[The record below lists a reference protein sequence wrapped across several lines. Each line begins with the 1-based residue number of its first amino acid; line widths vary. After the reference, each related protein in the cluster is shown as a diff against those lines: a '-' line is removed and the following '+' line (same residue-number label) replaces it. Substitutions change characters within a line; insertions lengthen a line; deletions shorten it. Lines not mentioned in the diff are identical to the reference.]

1 MAKLI
6 PAHAPAPV
14 PIALPF
20 AVAEEWIVDQ
30 LEATGKRVAANHT
43 LACAVEELP
52 VELRRRALLVARQRE
67 ELEDAEHRPQI
78 AALDVD
84 DPLANAERVI
94 AAWERHLKDEAK
106 QAKAR
111 QLKHSAETAKK
122 RAEAKRFREA
132 MASWIAAHG
141 SADLKRAHQRGYKVA
156 SVYVRERAGVEFPG
170 FMVDT
175 TDEAEWG
182 ERSNPTGE
190 ALDLEE
196 QTLARVQ
203 ELGTEYAVRIV
214 WLTTPPK
221 AFWRVEGAFVDR
233 EAVVVRGWLG
243 RYDLVSLVPPS
254 GSTR

>member
-6 PAHAPAPV
+6 PAHAPTPV

-20 AVAEEWIVDQ
+20 AVAEEWILDQ

-52 VELRRRALLVARQRE
+52 VELRRRALLVARERE
-67 ELEDAEHRPQI
+67 RLDEEEHRPVVDS
-78 AALDVD
+78 LDVD

-94 AAWERHLKDEAK
+94 LAWERHLAEEAK
-106 QAKAR
+106 RARTR
-111 QLKHSAETAKK
+111 QLEHRAETVDK
-122 RAEAKRFREA
+122 RAEAKRFRDA
-132 MASWIAAHG
+132 MATWIATHG

-221 AFWRVEGAFVDR
+221 AFWRVEDAFVDR
-233 EAVVVRGWLG
+233 EAVVVLEWLG